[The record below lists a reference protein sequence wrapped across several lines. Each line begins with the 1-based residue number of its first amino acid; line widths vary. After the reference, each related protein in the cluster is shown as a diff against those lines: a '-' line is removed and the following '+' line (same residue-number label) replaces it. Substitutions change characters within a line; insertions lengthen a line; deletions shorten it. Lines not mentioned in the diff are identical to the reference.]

1 MEINPYQEGAK
12 RIMRIAIIG
21 AGASGMAAAITA
33 AASGRH
39 QVLLFERQARVG
51 RKLLATGNG
60 RCNLSNRQ
68 TRLERYHGTSTAF
81 AAPALEAFPPEKVL
95 DFFSTLGLYTVTE
108 ADGRVYPYSDQ
119 ANSVVDVL
127 RFGLNRRNIE
137 LHTATEIVSARRDS
151 EGFHLRDQSGTVWDA
166 ERLIVACGGAAGT
179 KLGGGL
185 SGYQLLRSLG
195 HHCTKLYPSLVQLRT
210 ETELVRAMK
219 GIRANAS
226 LRLTLHGSLLAAAKG
241 EVQFTEYG
249 VSGPAVFE
257 LSRAAATAEDTV
269 LHLDLL
275 PDCREEELLSSLC
288 IRISRFPGLLAE
300 DLLTGILHNRL
311 GRMVVKAC
319 GVGLNTPLP
328 ALSWKELT
336 EIVKLCR
343 DFPLR
348 VTGNQGM
355 DGAQVTAGGIVTK
368 EFDPET
374 LQSRIVPGLYAAGE
388 VLDID
393 GDCGGF
399 NLQWAWASGLLAG
412 QLKQTGGK

>member
-1 MEINPYQEGAK
+1 MK
-12 RIMRIAIIG
+12 LAIIG

-33 AASGRH
+33 AASGRNEI
-39 QVLLFERQARVG
+39 LLFERQARVG

-60 RCNLSNRQ
+60 RCNLTNRQ
-68 TRLERYHGTSTAF
+68 TNPGRYHGAYPEF
-81 AAPALEAFPPEKVL
+81 VRPALDAYPVDSVL
-95 DFFSTLGLYTVTE
+95 DFFQTLGLYTVTE
-108 ADGRVYPYSDQ
+108 DNGRVYPYSDQ

-127 RFGLNRRNIE
+127 RFALERKNIQ
-137 LHTATEIVSARRDS
+137 LLTGTEIAGVKKTA
-151 EGFHLRDQSGTVWDA
+151 EGFLLKDTAGACWEA

-195 HHCTKLYPSLVQLRT
+195 HHCTKLYPSLVQLKTRPV
-210 ETELVRAMK
+210 LVRGLK
-219 GIRANAS
+219 GIRANAA
-226 LRLTLHGSLLAAAKG
+226 LKLTVRDAVLATAYG
-241 EVQFTEYG
+241 EVQFTDYG

-257 LSRAAATAEDTV
+257 LSRVAASAEDAV

-275 PDCREEELLSSLC
+275 PGYRAEDLLSALC
-288 IRISRFPGLLAE
+288 IRIARFPALKAG

-311 GRMVVKAC
+311 GRMLVTAC
-319 GVGLNTPLP
+319 GVGQDTPMSSLNWKQLTQLVELCHEWALP
-328 ALSWKELT
+328 
-336 EIVKLCR
+336 I
-343 DFPLR
+343 
-348 VTGNQGM
+348 TGNMGM
-355 DGAQVTAGGIVTK
+355 EGAQVTAGGIVTM

-388 VLDID
+388 VLDVD

-412 QLKQTGGK
+412 SQKG